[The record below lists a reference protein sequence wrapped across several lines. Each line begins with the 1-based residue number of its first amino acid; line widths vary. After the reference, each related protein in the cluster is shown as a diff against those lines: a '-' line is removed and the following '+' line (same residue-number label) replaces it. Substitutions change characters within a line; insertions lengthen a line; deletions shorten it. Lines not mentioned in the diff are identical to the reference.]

1 MPGNSAVRLLPI
13 VRCDMQSVPGAFLRC
28 PLTALIFPLALVLV
42 SCAGA
47 SAQQQTRSER
57 DLAIRERQLRS
68 VGKAIRVENDIA
80 QPRVT
85 LGQVKEDYVGLQT
98 ANNTILKML
107 SQRNGL
113 DYRLIEEAASEI
125 KKRAG
130 RLKSYML
137 ILQMVKE
144 NESRRRSLME
154 IETDAIKESLLTLD
168 ATIVRLVDNSI
179 FKNFN
184 RIVDAEG
191 AIKARDELD
200 AIIDLSEEIKRSAR
214 RALKLSRASR

>member
-1 MPGNSAVRLLPI
+1 M
-13 VRCDMQSVPGAFLRC
+13 
-28 PLTALIFPLALVLV
+28 LTALIFPLFLALV
-42 SCAGA
+42 SYTDA
-47 SAQQQTRSER
+47 SAQQQTRAER
-57 DLAIRERQLRS
+57 DLAVRERQLRS
-68 VGKAIRVENDIA
+68 VGKVIRVENDIA

-113 DYRLIEEAASEI
+113 DYKLIEDAASEI

-154 IETDAIKESLLTLD
+154 IEPGAIKESLLTLD
-168 ATIVRLVDNSI
+168 ATIARLIDNSI
-179 FKNFN
+179 FQNFN
-184 RIVDAEG
+184 RVVDAEG

-200 AIIDLSEEIKRSAR
+200 VIIDLSEEIKRSAK

>member
-1 MPGNSAVRLLPI
+1 
-13 VRCDMQSVPGAFLRC
+13 MQSLLAAFLRC
-28 PLTALIFPLALVLV
+28 LLTALVFPLSFALV
-42 SCAGA
+42 SYTDA
-47 SAQQQTRSER
+47 SAQQQPRSER
-57 DLAIRERQLRS
+57 DLAVRERQLRGI
-68 VGKAIRVENDIA
+68 GKTVRVENDIA

-85 LGQVKEDYVGLQT
+85 LGQVREDYAGLQM
-98 ANNTILKML
+98 ANNTLLAML

-113 DYRLIEEAASEI
+113 DYKLIEDAASEV

-137 ILQMVKE
+137 NLQMVRE
-144 NESRRRSLME
+144 NENRRKSLME
-154 IETDAIKESLLTLD
+154 IETEAIKESLLTLD
-168 ATIVRLVDNSI
+168 RAIARLVDNPI

-184 RIVDAEG
+184 VVVDAEG

-200 AIIDLSEEIKRSAR
+200 DIIELSEGIKRSAR

>member
-1 MPGNSAVRLLPI
+1 
-13 VRCDMQSVPGAFLRC
+13 MQSLFAAFLRC
-28 PLTALIFPLALVLV
+28 MLTALIFPLFLALV
-42 SCAGA
+42 SYTDA
-47 SAQQQTRSER
+47 SAQQQTRAER
-57 DLAIRERQLRS
+57 DLAVRERQLRS
-68 VGKAIRVENDIA
+68 VGKVIRVENDIA

-113 DYRLIEEAASEI
+113 DYKLIEDAASEI

-154 IETDAIKESLLTLD
+154 IEPGAIKESLLTLD
-168 ATIVRLVDNSI
+168 ATIARLIDNSI
-179 FKNFN
+179 FQNFN
-184 RIVDAEG
+184 RVVDAEG

-200 AIIDLSEEIKRSAR
+200 VIIDLSEEIKRSAK